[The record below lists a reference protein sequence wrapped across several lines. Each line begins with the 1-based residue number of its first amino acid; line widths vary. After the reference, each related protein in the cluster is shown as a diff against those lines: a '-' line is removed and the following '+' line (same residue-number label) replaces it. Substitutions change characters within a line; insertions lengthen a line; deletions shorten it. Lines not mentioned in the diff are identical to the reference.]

1 MLPFYHVRA
10 YTRRLKMCL
19 VESGRFSG
27 KAPLCAC
34 SSSSSFR
41 AFDIKE
47 VIFVKFCV
55 VRFKLFFTLH
65 HIPLCSCI
73 VADLNARTTK
83 SKDYAL
89 CTRALFFFSTR
100 RVFYST
106 PENNNSNNTNNN
118 RDDDDE
124 TMSRGGDSL
133 CVTHLSLLRMA
144 TSRRPREDKGR
155 EEEDDLCWC

>member
-106 PENNNSNNTNNN
+106 PENNNSNNTTNN
-118 RDDDDE
+118 RADDE
-124 TMSRGGDSL
+124 TMLRGGDSL

>member
-118 RDDDDE
+118 RDDDE
-124 TMSRGGDSL
+124 TMLRGGDSL

-155 EEEDDLCWC
+155 EEEDDLYWC

>member
-106 PENNNSNNTNNN
+106 PENNNSNNTTNN
-118 RDDDDE
+118 RADDE
-124 TMSRGGDSL
+124 TMLRGGDSL

-155 EEEDDLCWC
+155 EEEDDLYWC